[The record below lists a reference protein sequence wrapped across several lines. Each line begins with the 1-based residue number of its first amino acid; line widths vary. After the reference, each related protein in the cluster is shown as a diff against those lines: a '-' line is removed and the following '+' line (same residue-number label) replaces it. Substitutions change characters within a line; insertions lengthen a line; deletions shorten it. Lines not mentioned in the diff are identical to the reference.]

1 MSPYV
6 FTCSRTNH
14 FRPLLATNN
23 GQKKFTTSVIKQ
35 LSFGDDNAEDY
46 DGVRIEEKED
56 NKGEPSSSKTQIL
69 ELSELTQGIIDS
81 ESYVC
86 L

>member
-1 MSPYV
+1 MFSLV
-6 FTCSRTNH
+6 AG
-14 FRPLLATNN
+14 L
-23 GQKKFTTSVIKQ
+23 TTSDHSWQQTMGKKN
-35 LSFGDDNAEDY
+35 LLLPSLNSFLFGDDNAEDY